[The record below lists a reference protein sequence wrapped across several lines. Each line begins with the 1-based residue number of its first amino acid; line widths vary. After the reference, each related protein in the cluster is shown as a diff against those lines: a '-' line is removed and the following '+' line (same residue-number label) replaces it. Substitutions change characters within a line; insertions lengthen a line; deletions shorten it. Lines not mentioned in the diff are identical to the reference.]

1 MSELPT
7 QSRRHVLSL
16 PELGAGEM
24 PITAS
29 VWLVDVGE
37 EVTEGD
43 RLLEVCFGAASV
55 DLPAP
60 VSGLLVEALVAE
72 DDVLT
77 VGQALSVIETGE

>member
-1 MSELPT
+1 MAARNRCALTLPD
-7 QSRRHVLSL
+7 
-16 PELGAGEM
+16 LGAGEM
-24 PITAS
+24 PVTAS

-60 VSGLLVEALVAE
+60 ASGVLVQALVAE
-72 DDVLT
+72 DDVLS
-77 VGQALSVIETGE
+77 VGQELGVIETRD